1 MSLGPPRTRQPSP
14 TRNYNPYWCYH
25 CQRIV
30 RISSDNRSGVTCPR
44 CHGHFVSEMEIP
56 RPRLVLDFTYDD
68 TSPHARLLE
77 ALALMLDPPMRIPVQ
92 ESGDRWAIPRQPQ
105 VRRDGNN
112 VVLEGPNTGRARWV
126 RAPRDLTR
134 RDDWDVD
141 PGTRG
146 RPRSSWILVTPMGQ
160 PLGPIPRPR
169 QGLSDPRNYYIG
181 SGLQELIDELTENDR
196 QGPPPAPDSVIEAI
210 PVVKMEQRHVGDA
223 GSECP
228 VCKEELVIGSEV
240 RQLPCKHVYHSD
252 CIVPWLRLHNS
263 CPVCRTELPVVI
275 DQCHDSDEV
284 EGRRMIESEN
294 SSTEY
299 ARPRRCLNWRRLCSF
314 WPFRTRYSR
323 INPHDDDHQNPNTS
337 NAAFF
342 LTCTLCLML
351 VIPLLA
357 YSQSVV

>member
-1 MSLGPPRTRQPSP
+1 MSSSPPRTRQSSLA
-14 TRNYNPYWCYH
+14 RNYNPYWCYH

-30 RISSDNRSGVTCPR
+30 RISSDNPSGITCPR
-44 CHGHFVSEMEIP
+44 CYGRFVSEMEIP

-68 TSPHARLLE
+68 SSPQARLLE
-77 ALALMLDPPMRIPVQ
+77 ALALMLDPPMRIPVR
-92 ESGDRWAIPRQPQ
+92 EPGDPWAIPRQPH
-105 VRRDGNN
+105 
-112 VVLEGPNTGRARWV
+112 VVLEGPNTGRTRWV

-146 RPRSSWILVTPMGQ
+146 RPRSSWIL
-160 PLGPIPRPR
+160 
-169 QGLSDPRNYYIG
+169 
-181 SGLQELIDELTENDR
+181 ELIDELTENDR
-196 QGPPPAPDSVIEAI
+196 QGPPPAPDSVIEAV
-210 PVVKMEQRHVGDA
+210 PVVKMEERHVGDA

-263 CPVCRTELPVVI
+263 CPVCRTELPVVV

-284 EGRRMIESEN
+284 EGRRMVIESEN
-294 SSTEY
+294 SSDED

-314 WPFRTRYSR
+314 WPFARGSGFSPELGGVSGGSGGRFRWCGWEVGWVMEVDWVWRSIGVGSLGSIR
-323 INPHDDDHQNPNTS
+323 VSDGHQ
-337 NAAFF
+337 
-342 LTCTLCLML
+342 
-351 VIPLLA
+351 
-357 YSQSVV
+357 VVVVTMVMDEWWRSAI